1 MIEIIIQELINVL
14 FTLFSVLIISYVYW
28 RWFNIRLFEN
38 FKITDEEDNKNN

>member
-14 FTLFSVLIISYVYW
+14 FTLFSVLIIAYVYW

>member
-1 MIEIIIQELINVL
+1 MVDIVVREIINVL

-38 FKITDEEDNKNN
+38 FKITDEEDNENN